1 MNLNATLFFQMIVF
15 FVLGWFTMKFVWPPL
30 TKAMDDRRQ
39 KIADGLAA
47 ADKGK
52 ADLAQAQARISL
64 IEASAK
70 TENHARMVE
79 AEKQAAV
86 LIDQARR
93 EGEAEKARIIAQAQQ
108 DAAQEAQRVRE
119 SLRADV
125 AILAVK
131 GAEHI
136 LKREVDAQAH
146 AELLNQLQGSTLNA
160 GRPWLNFRLSLDR
173 TPKRCL
179 QRPATTRLAW
189 RHGQVWYP
197 SWLKWPV
204 LATCAKR

>member
-1 MNLNATLFFQMIVF
+1 MNLNATLFFQMLVF
-15 FVLGWFTMKFVWPPL
+15 FVLGWFTMKFIWPPL

-47 ADKGK
+47 AEKGK

-70 TENHARMVE
+70 TDNHARMTE

-93 EGEAEKARIIAQAQQ
+93 EGEAEKARIIAQAKQ
-108 DAAQEAQRVRE
+108 DAGQEVQRARE

-125 AILAVK
+125 AVLAVK
-131 GAEHI
+131 GAEQI
-136 LKREVDAQAH
+136 LKREVDAHVH
-146 AELLNQLQGSTLNA
+146 AELLDQLKAQL
-160 GRPWLNFRLSLDR
+160 
-173 TPKRCL
+173 
-179 QRPATTRLAW
+179 
-189 RHGQVWYP
+189 
-197 SWLKWPV
+197 
-204 LATCAKR
+204 

>member
-131 GAEHI
+131 GAEQI
-136 LKREVDAQAH
+136 LKREVNAQAH
-146 AELLNQLQGSTLNA
+146 AELLTQLQAQL
-160 GRPWLNFRLSLDR
+160 
-173 TPKRCL
+173 
-179 QRPATTRLAW
+179 
-189 RHGQVWYP
+189 
-197 SWLKWPV
+197 
-204 LATCAKR
+204 

>member
-70 TENHARMVE
+70 TENHTRMVE
-79 AEKQAAV
+79 AEKQAAL

-131 GAEHI
+131 GAEQI

-146 AELLNQLQGSTLNA
+146 AELLNQLQAQL
-160 GRPWLNFRLSLDR
+160 
-173 TPKRCL
+173 
-179 QRPATTRLAW
+179 
-189 RHGQVWYP
+189 
-197 SWLKWPV
+197 
-204 LATCAKR
+204 

>member
-86 LIDQARR
+86 LIDHARR
-93 EGEAEKARIIAQAQQ
+93 EGEAEKARIIAQAEQ
-108 DAAQEAQRVRE
+108 DAAQAAQRVRE

-131 GAEHI
+131 GAEQI
-136 LKREVDAQAH
+136 LKREIDAQAH
-146 AELLNQLQGSTLNA
+146 AELLNQLQAQL
-160 GRPWLNFRLSLDR
+160 
-173 TPKRCL
+173 
-179 QRPATTRLAW
+179 
-189 RHGQVWYP
+189 
-197 SWLKWPV
+197 
-204 LATCAKR
+204 

>member
-79 AEKQAAV
+79 AEKQAAA
-86 LIDQARR
+86 LIEQARR

-108 DAAQEAQRVRE
+108 DAAQEVQRARE
-119 SLRADV
+119 GLRNDV
-125 AILAVK
+125 AVLAVK
-131 GAEHI
+131 GAEQI
-136 LKREVDAQAH
+136 LKREIDSKAH
-146 AELLNQLQGSTLNA
+146 AELLDQLKAQL
-160 GRPWLNFRLSLDR
+160 
-173 TPKRCL
+173 
-179 QRPATTRLAW
+179 
-189 RHGQVWYP
+189 
-197 SWLKWPV
+197 
-204 LATCAKR
+204 